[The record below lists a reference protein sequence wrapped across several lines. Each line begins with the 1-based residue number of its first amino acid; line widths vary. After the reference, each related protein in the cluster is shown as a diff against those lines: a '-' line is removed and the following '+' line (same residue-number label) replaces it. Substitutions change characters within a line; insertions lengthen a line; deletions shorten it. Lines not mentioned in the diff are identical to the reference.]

1 MVTTNVQVLGMTCEH
16 CERAVIA
23 EVGRLPSVVQV
34 TVELHPGEASTVRI
48 DSPEPLDPAALAA
61 AIDEAGYRLA
71 DA

>member
-1 MVTTNVQVLGMTCEH
+1 M
-16 CERAVIA
+16 
-23 EVGRLPSVVQV
+23 VQV